1 MYCCFSCH
9 LKPVQEKK
17 SLVNKGHLSQ
27 FFDFQGKDTTVTARL
42 GTKNVQKFISNSEII
57 FLKILALPG
66 ENIKPH
72 NAWKNVVGITES
84 LRELIT
90 FMSHQRFLYDE
101 TNRQGLSKVYI
112 RFFKEPTVTID
123 NLYFQYHLRKK
134 CDTIPL
140 QLNRVADFYLDST
153 NLPLRHKLSCQ
164 DEGNFARVWLNHF

>member
-17 SLVNKGHLSQ
+17 SLVNEGHLSQ

-84 LRELIT
+84 LRELSA
-90 FMSHQRFLYDE
+90 FMSHQRF
-101 TNRQGLSKVYI
+101 
-112 RFFKEPTVTID
+112 
-123 NLYFQYHLRKK
+123 
-134 CDTIPL
+134 
-140 QLNRVADFYLDST
+140 
-153 NLPLRHKLSCQ
+153 
-164 DEGNFARVWLNHF
+164 